1 MNSRRFNFPRQR
13 MLVVVF
19 MLIAI
24 VTGVQ
29 ADGYITEVISLGT
42 KQGGGSSLKAEYK
55 NKGWIVVDK
64 DLNRKAGG
72 WDVYIAYKTSST
84 ANPETGYITDICAS
98 DKNVNS
104 FTFEGRT
111 YYRSATNSG
120 FNGDLNRGAGG
131 AYIYLYYTRDRKNL
145 LTYGDSKRV
154 ITELSTTSSGEDNKA
169 ETGAISW
176 RNSKYSGLCEV
187 NKGAGGDD
195 IYIQQHFATQTLQWR
210 EEPTFASGLVF
221 NGVVQNLV
229 RKTAVDKNWGTMK
242 FRVNDG
248 AWTTDVPELER
259 GLCSRQLQ
267 RLQLGGLSRRRE
279 DCQAQQQCVHLC

>member
-1 MNSRRFNFPRQR
+1 METRRFNSTLQR

-131 AYIYLYYTRDRKNL
+131 AYIYFIIRA
-145 LTYGDSKRV
+145 
-154 ITELSTTSSGEDNKA
+154 TER
-169 ETGAISW
+169 I
-176 RNSKYSGLCEV
+176 C
-187 NKGAGGDD
+187 
-195 IYIQQHFATQTLQWR
+195 
-210 EEPTFASGLVF
+210 
-221 NGVVQNLV
+221 
-229 RKTAVDKNWGTMK
+229 
-242 FRVNDG
+242 
-248 AWTTDVPELER
+248 
-259 GLCSRQLQ
+259 
-267 RLQLGGLSRRRE
+267 
-279 DCQAQQQCVHLC
+279 